1 MGFYSFLEEY
11 FPKWFK
17 KETVGKA
24 EPILIEIP
32 ETLQIKEM
40 ALYTASSILANAIS
54 GCEFR
59 VYQKGKRIKDN
70 DWYRLNIAPNKNENA
85 SLFWNKVINRMIRS
99 PNGALVVHINNELHC
114 AKSFNVDQENPIH
127 GNLYGSVVLDGGI
140 ALEKVFQAEE
150 VMLFRLE
157 DKTAEKYIS
166 TISAEYEAIF
176 KSAVR
181 AFKESNGNRYK
192 LKLNSIAT
200 GDEEFAEDYEE
211 YIKEQLE
218 NYIKNENAVY
228 VEYQGYELKKEDGKQ
243 PKSAE
248 DLLRIKKDIFE
259 MTGQAL
265 KIPSSLMKGEVT
277 SIKDVS
283 NVLLT
288 FAVDPIAE
296 MIQRTL
302 NKMRGMA
309 DVLNGTYYVVY
320 TGKIKHRDTIEDA
333 PNIYNLIASG
343 FANIDEVRNEEGYEE
358 IGEDWS
364 KEHYITKNYGKIED
378 VLDEKGGGKNET

>member
-1 MGFYSFLEEY
+1 MGFYNFLEEY
-11 FPKWFK
+11 FPKWFR
-17 KETVGKA
+17 KETTGRA
-24 EPILIEIP
+24 EPIVVEIP

-59 VYQKGKRIKDN
+59 VYQKGKRVKDK
-70 DWYRLNIAPNKNENA
+70 DWFKLNVAPNKNENA
-85 SLFWNKVINRMIRS
+85 SLFWNKVVNRMIRS
-99 PNGALVVHINNELHC
+99 PNGAMVVHIQDELHC
-114 AKSFNVDQENPIH
+114 ARSFSIEQEDPIG
-127 GNLYGSVVLDGGI
+127 GNIYGAVSLDGGVI
-140 ALEKVFQAEE
+140 LDRTFQAEE

-157 DKTAEKYIS
+157 DENAERYIS
-166 TISAEYEAIF
+166 SMSREYETIF
-176 KSAVR
+176 RSAVR

-192 LKLNSIAT
+192 LKLSAIQT
-200 GDEEFAEDYEE
+200 GDEEFAEDYES

-218 NYIKNENAVY
+218 QYIKNENAVY
-228 VEYQGYELKKEDGKQ
+228 VEYQGYELEKEKGEQ
-243 PKSAE
+243 SRSAE
-248 DLLRIKKDIFE
+248 DLLKIKKDIFD

-296 MIQRTL
+296 MIQKTL
-302 NKMRGMA
+302 NKMRGIK
-309 DVLNGTYYVVY
+309 DVLDGTYYTVY
-320 TGKIKHRDTIEDA
+320 TGKIKHRDTVEDA

-343 FANIDEVRNEEGYEE
+343 FASIDEVRDEEGYEE

-378 VLDEKGGGKNET
+378 VLDEKGGEGNEK